1 MRICNM
7 TKIICLNPT
16 ISKYPAKSDFFIRLQ
31 IFLYASY
38 NFLPPE
44 ELPPHA
50 KNDECVYLSL
60 KIWSRKLHNWHFL
73 ETFEQIQKKIKAA

>member
-1 MRICNM
+1 
-7 TKIICLNPT
+7 
-16 ISKYPAKSDFFIRLQ
+16 
-31 IFLYASY
+31 
-38 NFLPPE
+38 LPPE